1 MLGTRHAQA
10 FHVRTS
16 PVRAFVFPFLLGLA
30 AIATPAWSQSGH
42 VLEAIGPVNVSM
54 GGAGTAAPLDTIGA
68 LQWNPASIVSFPHSR
83 VSASFE
89 AFAPTTHLESK
100 VEKGAFF
107 GFFPGH
113 ELTGRTKSDTDLL
126 PIPSFGT
133 VHHLP
138 GSNWAFGVGAIGIGG
153 FGVDYPYDPTNP
165 ITTPQP
171 PKGIGFGGIASSFQ
185 MLQLSPTL
193 AYQVTPWLAL
203 GLAPTMAWSTLA
215 VTPFPAAPPD
225 NAQGGPLGTY
235 PDAARGDAAWGVG
248 VQAGAYLTPTEDWAF
263 GLTIKSPQWFQNY
276 SFNSAD
282 ESGLPRKIE
291 FDMDFPMI
299 LSVGVAYRPIENVLV
314 AVDGR
319 YIDYANTA
327 GFDQQGFDP
336 EAAVRGFGWSSIFG
350 VNAGIEWR
358 PVESMALRCGYA
370 WNEHPVQDE
379 LSFFN
384 VAAPAI
390 IQHHLS
396 VGGTLRVLDGLDLS
410 IAYSHGFEHSI
421 TGPWVGPGGPFAGTE
436 ATSTLSAHRLVAGG
450 SVEF

>member
-1 MLGTRHAQA
+1 MLGPRI
-10 FHVRTS
+10 S
-16 PVRAFVFPFLLGLA
+16 GFVKAGRGWLA
-30 AIATPAWSQSGH
+30 LACATALSVAATNASAQSGH
-42 VLEAIGPVNVSM
+42 VLESIGPVNTSM

-68 LQWNPASIVSFPHSR
+68 LQWNPASIMAFEHSR

-89 AFAPTTHLESK
+89 AFAPKTSLAST

-107 GFFPGH
+107 GVFPTHDLAGKT
-113 ELTGRTKSDTDLL
+113 ESDIDLL

-138 GSNWAFGVGAIGIGG
+138 GSAWAFGVGAIGIGG
-153 FGVDYPYDPTNP
+153 FGVDYPYDPNNP

-203 GLAPTMAWSTLA
+203 GFAPTMAWSTLA
-215 VTPFPAAPPD
+215 VSPFPAAPPD
-225 NAQGGPLGTY
+225 NAQGGPIGTY
-235 PDAARGDAAWGVG
+235 PDAARGDSAWGIG
-248 VQAGAYLTPTEDWAF
+248 AQMGAYLTPTEDWSF
-263 GLTIKSPQWFQNY
+263 GFTVKSPQWFQDY
-276 SFNSAD
+276 SWNSAD
-282 ESGLPRKIE
+282 EAGNPRKIT

-299 LSVGVAYRPIENVLV
+299 LSVGAAFRPVENVLV

-327 GFDQQGFDP
+327 GFDDEGFDP
-336 EAAVRGFGWSSIFG
+336 ESAVRGFGWSSIFG
-350 VNAGIEWR
+350 VNVGMEWKPIED
-358 PVESMALRCGYA
+358 VALRCGYA
-370 WNEHPVQDE
+370 WNEHPVQDR

-396 VGGTLRVLDGLDLS
+396 VGGTVKVLDGLDLS

-421 TGPWVGPGGPFAGTE
+421 SGPWVAPGGPLEGTT
-436 ATSTLSAHRLVAGG
+436 ATSTLSGDRLVAGG